1 MSSIQE
7 RLQLK
12 RVPLDTWNIREQLCL
27 ASAVVRSGDQNWM
40 SVSRALKTI
49 GEPNRPPDWYS
60 QKSCAAQYGA
70 LLEHVE
76 TPKRKKRSSEGAVET
91 PQESILKR
99 LTQDRINEIQKTL
112 VEMNQQYEMLK
123 NEVAEAHNP
132 ATSEE
137 RIREIWSNIEART
150 RAREREAARRAAWL
164 KERDDRRARAERAW
178 RPAQPQTPTP
188 HSPITQNAPIP
199 PASPLLTSLLKS
211 SPVVTTPQHIS
222 HPANVVDAVS
232 PSVTAP
238 TLSMLLEKSAVSG
251 TTQHESKHAAI
262 EHIKSQLVQI
272 EQQLK
277 ANTSPP
283 VLPAPAPVQPPP
295 VQPLDIDE
303 IEIKAED
310 VYAFQDIDIHIP
322 PVTAMHKTNNRTL
335 EKPLKKEEEGNALT
349 TEVTVSGP
357 VNMEEDIVKEHKPQT
372 PLVAVDTIEEELMPH
387 KDEVS
392 RHEDQPIQQPIQ
404 LPATITKEFTPETEV
419 RIAFPEVK
427 FPTTEIKVIQP
438 ENPKIKEEVKEVEP
452 PPPPPPP
459 EQNKIEEIIEK
470 PTEVKDI
477 EQTLTTDETPSEVK
491 TEVSEP
497 SEATKVEE
505 VLENIDVHPPEE
517 TSLPESIGDE
527 DQDEPERVIVE
538 PPISAEEEVAS
549 FPETA
554 HADSIEQK
562 LEMMEKGEVLDR
574 TEQKIIED
582 IRKEEESEDS
592 IPLKEMMRVESLSL
606 PITPKLEV
614 KEEREKTD
622 VDDTH
627 TETDD
632 DTPMELSREEDKEG
646 KKKRD
651 YSRKKKPDS
660 RTCSGSESAAEAS
673 APESPSTNDA
683 ERQHRLWK
691 KSVMLV
697 YSRLCAHKYASLFL
711 RPITDEEA
719 PGYSMVVKRPMDLT
733 TIRKNI
739 DSGVIRTTAQFQR
752 DVLLMLS
759 NALMYNSS
767 EHSVYT
773 MAKEM
778 HEEALGQLGM
788 LLAAQAHAGL
798 VESIPSRRKRRREH
812 PPRPST
818 HKRHH

>member
-40 SVSRALKTI
+40 SVSRALKTV

-76 TPKRKKRSSEGAVET
+76 TPKRKKRNSEGAVET
-91 PQESILKR
+91 PQESILKK
-99 LTQDRINEIQKTL
+99 LTQERIAEIQKTL
-112 VEMNQQYEMLK
+112 SEMNQQYEQLK
-123 NEVAEAHNP
+123 KEITEVRNP
-132 ATSEE
+132 ATSED
-137 RIREIWSNIEART
+137 RLREVWAAIEARA

-164 KERDDRRARAERAW
+164 KERDEKTARADRAW
-178 RPAQPQTPTP
+178 RPPQTQTPTP
-188 HSPITQNAPIP
+188 HSPITTTIPGP

-222 HPANVVDAVS
+222 HPANVIETVS

-238 TLSMLLEKSAVSG
+238 TLSMLLEKSAISSAS
-251 TTQHESKHAAI
+251 QHESKQAAI

-277 ANTSPP
+277 ANPRPLALPT
-283 VLPAPAPVQPPP
+283 PAPEQPTPT
-295 VQPLDIDE
+295 QPLDIDD
-303 IEIKAED
+303 IDIKAED
-310 VYAFQDIDIHIP
+310 VYAFSDIDIHIP
-322 PVTAMHKTNNRTL
+322 PVTAMHKTNSRTV
-335 EKPLKKEEEGNALT
+335 EKSQRKDDIEVPTPAVSMSDNAEDQIIKEEPQPIPMD
-349 TEVTVSGP
+349 TV
-357 VNMEEDIVKEHKPQT
+357 
-372 PLVAVDTIEEELMPH
+372 EEEVEPV
-387 KDEVS
+387 EIETVPEPS
-392 RHEDQPIQQPIQ
+392 QQSIQ
-404 LPATITKEFTPETEV
+404 LPAAITRELTPETEV

-438 ENPKIKEEVKEVEP
+438 EIQKIKEEIKEVET
-452 PPPPPPP
+452 PP
-459 EQNKIEEIIEK
+459 EPENIQEAVLDNV
-470 PTEVKDI
+470 TEVEQQI
-477 EQTLTTDETPSEVK
+477 EQPVETPLEVK
-491 TEVSEP
+491 TEEP
-497 SEATKVEE
+497 T
-505 VLENIDVHPPEE
+505 VLPQEIPTVDEGVHNIELPPLED
-517 TSLPESIGDE
+517 TSLPEPVVEEE
-527 DQDEPERVIVE
+527 DQEIPERTVVE

-549 FPETA
+549 FPETS
-554 HADSIEQK
+554 HLDSIERK
-562 LEMMEKGEVLDR
+562 LEMMEKGEVIDIVP
-574 TEQKIIED
+574 QKIVEERRED
-582 IRKEEESEDS
+582 ESEDS
-592 IPLKEMMRVESLSL
+592 IPLKEMMRVESL
-606 PITPKLEV
+606 TNKDDVEV
-614 KEEREKTD
+614 KEEKEKAD
-622 VDDTH
+622 VDDIH

-632 DTPMELSREEDKEG
+632 DTPMELSREEDKDG

-673 APESPSTNDA
+673 APESPSANDA

-711 RPITDEEA
+711 RPISDEEA
-719 PGYSMVVKRPMDLT
+719 PGYSLVVKRPMDLS

-798 VESIPSRRKRRREH
+798 VEAIPSRRKRRRDH

>member
-12 RVPLDTWNIREQLCL
+12 RVPLDTWNVREQLCL

-99 LTQDRINEIQKTL
+99 LTQERISEIQKTL
-112 VEMNQQYEMLK
+112 VEMNQQYEQLK
-123 NEVAEAHNP
+123 NEITEVRNP

-137 RIREIWSNIEART
+137 RLREVWTAIEARN

-164 KERDDRRARAERAW
+164 KERDERRARADRAW
-178 RPAQPQTPTP
+178 KPMLSNPGQTPPQTVSTP
-188 HSPITQNAPIP
+188 AP

-222 HPANVVDAVS
+222 HPANCVETVS

-238 TLSMLLEKSAVSG
+238 TLSMLLEKSASG
-251 TTQHESKHAAI
+251 TSQHESKHAAI

-277 ANTSPP
+277 ANTPP
-283 VLPAPAPVQPPP
+283 VLSTSAQPTTAPTPS
-295 VQPLDIDE
+295 LDIDD

-310 VYAFQDIDIHIP
+310 VYAFRDIDIHIP
-322 PVTAMHKTNNRTL
+322 PVTTMHKQVPRTS
-335 EKPLKKEEEGNALT
+335 EKPAGQPPSKEDADVTSVSVPEDTPVIVDEQVIKVEPEPMSVEPFEEEVVQDEID
-349 TEVTVSGP
+349 TEPEHPP
-357 VNMEEDIVKEHKPQT
+357 VQAARIRKET
-372 PLVAVDTIEEELMPH
+372 
-387 KDEVS
+387 
-392 RHEDQPIQQPIQ
+392 
-404 LPATITKEFTPETEV
+404 TPEMEIK
-419 RIAFPEVK
+419 IAFPEVK

-438 ENPKIKEEVKEVEP
+438 EDQKIKEEIKEPEPSVEQPAVEEEIVEEAPQVVEETNVIQEEPPQEEIKDEP
-452 PPPPPPP
+452 PPSEQPEVTEEVVQAEPVVEVQPEAIPLPP
-459 EQNKIEEIIEK
+459 EPDVPPE
-470 PTEVKDI
+470 PVP
-477 EQTLTTDETPSEVK
+477 ETV
-491 TEVSEP
+491 
-497 SEATKVEE
+497 VEE
-505 VLENIDVHPPEE
+505 
-517 TSLPESIGDE
+517 
-527 DQDEPERVIVE
+527 EPQTE
-538 PPISAEEEVAS
+538 PEEEVPLPTL
-549 FPETA
+549 PEPVQT
-554 HADSIEQK
+554 DTIELE
-562 LEMMEKGEVLDR
+562 LEMMEKGPEPPRV
-574 TEQKIIED
+574 EEPKIIED
-582 IRKEEESEDS
+582 LKKEEESEDS
-592 IPLKEMMRVESLSL
+592 IPLKEMIREESL
-606 PITPKLEV
+606 PVAQEAEV

-622 VDDTH
+622 VEDTH

-632 DTPMELSREEDKEG
+632 DTPMELSREEEKDG

-651 YSRKKKPDS
+651 YSRKKIKSDS

-673 APESPSTNDA
+673 APESPSANDA

-711 RPITDEEA
+711 RPISDEEA
-719 PGYSMVVKRPMDLT
+719 PGYSQVVKRPMDLT
-733 TIRKNI
+733 SIRKNI

-752 DVLLMLS
+752 DILLMLS

-778 HEEALGQLGM
+778 HSEALGQLGM

-798 VESIPSRRKRRREH
+798 VDSTPTRRKRRREH
-812 PPRPST
+812 SPKPQQA